1 MGELRSSMLCVM
13 AKIII
18 IIINAKGPFCTHTRI
33 GPLYIGLPFHKPNK
47 FFLKD
52 GELLDSLGMIFALEF
67 APEHC

>member
-18 IIINAKGPFCTHTRI
+18 INAKGPFCTHTMI

-52 GELLDSLGMIFALEF
+52 GELLDSLGMIFAPEF